1 MKNKS
6 IVFIALCM
14 VLCLIP
20 SVGMLFF
27 PTTQTTENRAMA
39 AAPKLTND
47 EGKLNQSFFVDFESY
62 FNEHMAL
69 RNPMVYADAQ
79 VQSTLFQESNVSGVI
94 RGSDGWLYYSST
106 LSDYL
111 GTDVLSERDLFNLAN
126 NFSVI
131 QDYLQQRDI
140 DFALTIA
147 PNKNTLYGENMPYYK
162 SYIVNPDHSV
172 KLLAP
177 YLAQQDI
184 AYLDLFNLFEEQEEV
199 LYLKRDSHW
208 SMKGA
213 CLAYN
218 GIMDMLKLPHEDYSQ
233 ATPVLLK
240 NDNGDLNKMLY
251 SFYGTLEENYD
262 YGLSQDY
269 TYDKEGATV
278 EDGWIITT
286 NPNGS
291 GKLLM
296 FRDSFANTL
305 IPFLSNEFA
314 ESYYSKGLPNAL
326 ERFVET
332 YGPDCVVIQKVERN
346 ITDYLETPP
355 ILTPPEVI
363 LPNKMTL
370 AETDTTV
377 QIEET
382 MNDAN
387 YYRISGTVDATR
399 MAPDSEILVSVDG
412 LVYRAYLSGDSDFS
426 LYVKKADF
434 TEPETR
440 LQVYILNAD
449 HCIQALSAMVELPTA

>member
-1 MKNKS
+1 
-6 IVFIALCM
+6 
-14 VLCLIP
+14 
-20 SVGMLFF
+20 MLFF

-39 AAPKLTND
+39 AAPKLMTE
-47 EGKLNQSFFVDFESY
+47 EGQLNQAFFADFEAY

-69 RNPMVYADAQ
+69 RNPMVYADAK
-79 VQSTLFQESNVSGVI
+79 VQTTLFQESNVSGVI
-94 RGSDGWLYYSST
+94 SGTDDWLYYSST
-106 LSDYL
+106 LNDYL
-111 GTDVLSERDLFNLAN
+111 GTDVLEERDLFNLAN
-126 NFSVI
+126 NFALI

-162 SYIVNPDHSV
+162 SYVVNPDHSA
-172 KLLAP
+172 KLLTP
-177 YLAQQDI
+177 YLAQRDI
-184 AYLDLFNLFEEQEEV
+184 AYLDLFSLFEAQDEV

-208 SMKGA
+208 NMKGA

-218 GIMDMLKLPHEDYSQ
+218 GIMDMLELPHEDYSQ
-233 ATPVLLK
+233 AAPALLK

-251 SFYGTLEENYD
+251 SFYGELEENYD
-262 YGLSQDY
+262 YGLSQQY
-269 TYDKEGATV
+269 AYHKEDATV
-278 EDGWIITT
+278 EDGWIVTT
-286 NPNGS
+286 NPNGA

-332 YGPDCVVIQKVERN
+332 HDPDCVVIQKVERN
-346 ITDYLETPP
+346 IREYLENPP
-355 ILTPPEVI
+355 ILTPPEAE
-363 LPNKMTL
+363 LPSKMTL

-377 QIEET
+377 QIDET
-382 MNDAN
+382 MNDIN

-412 LVYRAYLSGDSDFS
+412 HIYRAYLSGVGDFS
-426 LYVKKADF
+426 LYVKKANF
-434 TEPETR
+434 AGSETR
-440 LQVYILNAD
+440 LQVYVLNAD
-449 HCIQALSAMVELPTA
+449 HCIQALSTVTALPNA